1 VRARAGADR
10 AHTVIVLAKEPLPG
24 LVKTRLH
31 SVFTPTET
39 AALAAASLADTQS
52 AVRDSAASR
61 RILAWRGNSA
71 SWDAGFEVTLQPP
84 GSLNDRLAAA
94 FALDGGPDR
103 PAGPALLIGMDTP
116 QVTPA
121 LLDSRWDGA
130 DAVLGLSDDGG
141 FWAIG
146 FRGAA
151 PADAFRGIPMS
162 TDRTGACQLARL
174 TELGL
179 SVRLLPPLRDIDHPA
194 DLDAVCYHHPELRV
208 AHRYAKIIRS
218 RDGQPPD
225 RVFDDLYQ
233 SADATPLLD
242 RSGPLHIDLTRWRAE
257 ADAADQLVV
266 ARCEAPIVD
275 LGCGPGRMVRA
286 LQESG
291 RATLGVDISSVA
303 VAQSRAGGGLALR
316 RHIAEPLPAEGR
328 WGTALLLD
336 GNIGI
341 GGNVADLLDRCRQLV
356 APGGLIICEVD
367 HDPDR
372 NDIQYVRLSSD
383 LAESVP
389 FAWAAAGTRTVQQ
402 AAALLDLLVVEEWH
416 TGGRDFIALRTS
428 RVASPAAGPARR
440 ALRRGSGSL
449 RQ

>member
-1 VRARAGADR
+1 MSACAAADR

-24 LVKTRLH
+24 LVKTRLQAE
-31 SVFTPTET
+31 FTPAEA
-39 AALAAASLADTQS
+39 AALAAASLADTQA
-52 AVRDSAASR
+52 AVRGSGASR
-61 RILAWRGNSA
+61 RILAWQGNPTG
-71 SWDAGFEVTLQPP
+71 WDAGFEVTRQPG

-94 FALDGGPDR
+94 FAAADNGPD
-103 PAGPALLIGMDTP
+103 GPTRLPTLLVGMDTP

-146 FRGAA
+146 FRGDA
-151 PADAFRGIPMS
+151 PAEAFAGIPMS
-162 TDRTGACQLARL
+162 TDRTGAFQLARL
-174 TELGL
+174 AELGL
-179 SVRLLPPLRDIDHPA
+179 SVRLLPPLRDIDQPA
-194 DLDAVCYHHPELRV
+194 DLDAVCYQHPELRV
-208 AHRYAKIIRS
+208 ARRYAKIIRGW
-218 RDGQPPD
+218 DGQPPD
-225 RVFDDLYQ
+225 RVFDDLYRG
-233 SADATPLLD
+233 ADATP
-242 RSGPLHIDLTRWRAE
+242 RPGRPGPLQLDLTRWHAD
-257 ADAADQLVV
+257 ADAADQMVV

-291 RATLGVDISSVA
+291 RAALGIDISSVA

-316 RHIAEPLPAEGR
+316 RRIAEPLPAEGR

-341 GGNVADLLDRCRQLV
+341 GGNVTGLLDRCRGLV

-367 HDPDR
+367 SDPDR
-372 NDIQYVRLSSD
+372 NDVQRVRLSND

-389 FAWAAAGTRTVQQ
+389 FAWAAFGTRTVQQ
-402 AAALLDLLVVEEWH
+402 AAAPLDLLTVEEWH
-416 TGGRDFIALRTS
+416 AGGRDFIALRTS
-428 RVASPAAGPARR
+428 RVG
-440 ALRRGSGSL
+440 
-449 RQ
+449 